1 MVQKQSFLGIDTTPR
16 KELWAEIAELSKTVD
31 KQRVRLLDKCAQLH
45 KAADNIEYLTG
56 RVAELKRRVAELEK
70 YDIRKR
76 KRDKNGRY
84 AKVDKQQ

>member
-31 KQRVRLLDKCAQLH
+31 KQRVKMVEQDERLH
-45 KAADNIEYLTG
+45 KATDNIEYLTG
-56 RVAELKRRVAELEK
+56 RVAELKKRIAELEK

>member
-16 KELWAEIAELSKTVD
+16 KELWAEIVKLSKTVD
-31 KQRVRLLDKCAQLH
+31 EQRVRLVEKTERLH
-45 KAADNIEYLTG
+45 KSIDNVAYLTG
-56 RVAELKRRVAELEK
+56 RVAELIKRVVELEK

>member
-31 KQRVRLLDKCAQLH
+31 KQRVKMVEQDERLR
-45 KAADNIEYLTG
+45 KATDNVEYLTG
-56 RVAELKRRVAELEK
+56 RVAELKKRVAELEK

-76 KRDKNGRY
+76 KRDKNGRIR
-84 AKVDKQQ
+84 

>member
-16 KELWAEIAELSKTVD
+16 KELWAEIVELNKTVD
-31 KQRVRLLDKCAQLH
+31 MQRVRLLDKSARLH

-56 RVAELKRRVAELEK
+56 RVAELKKCVAELEK

>member
-31 KQRVRLLDKCAQLH
+31 MQRVRLLDKSQRLH
-45 KAADNIEYLTG
+45 KAADNIECLTG
-56 RVAELKRRVAELEK
+56 RVAELQKRVKELEK
-70 YDIRKR
+70 YDVRKR

-84 AKVDKQQ
+84 AKIDKQQ

>member
-16 KELWAEIAELSKTVD
+16 KELWAEIAKLSKVVD
-31 KQRVRLLDKCAQLH
+31 EQRVRLVEKTERLH
-45 KAADNIEYLTG
+45 KSIDNVEYLTG

-84 AKVDKQQ
+84 AKEDKQQ